1 MCVSLLLLFRTPGNF
16 LNLAIADALIAV
28 FYLLIA
34 SFQVLA
40 AIEQSSSAKSTSV
53 DTVPP
58 SSSSMSPGVTVSMPQ
73 VPATSNSLHPIRGY
87 TRTMIKTMTAQA
99 LVPHFGYCDEIVFD
113 EVIKLR
119 NAVKGSA
126 AASGVKFSYLPVV
139 IKAVSLSLL
148 RFPQLNA
155 KMTKDMGSLEHF
167 VSHNIGALSACSS
180 LCNISALL
188 HMMSLCLCQLC

>member
-1 MCVSLLLLFRTPGNF
+1 MRVPTTLSEFTDF
-16 LNLAIADALIAV
+16 L
-28 FYLLIA
+28 
-34 SFQVLA
+34 QVLA
-40 AIEQSSSAKSTSV
+40 AIEQSRSPTKSTS
-53 DTVPP
+53 TAAAPP
-58 SSSSMSPGVTVSMPQ
+58 SSTAPRAAVTMPQ
-73 VPATSNSLHPIRGY
+73 VPAASNTVHPIRGY

-139 IKAVSLSLL
+139 LKAVSLSLL

-155 KMTKDMGSLEHF
+155 KITQDMGSLEHF
-167 VSHNIGALSACSS
+167 ASHNIGAHTNCCTRCARSNIMFIHFLVILSVT
-180 LCNISALL
+180 
-188 HMMSLCLCQLC
+188 

>member
-1 MCVSLLLLFRTPGNF
+1 
-16 LNLAIADALIAV
+16 LAIADALIAV

>member
-1 MCVSLLLLFRTPGNF
+1 
-16 LNLAIADALIAV
+16 
-28 FYLLIA
+28 
-34 SFQVLA
+34 
-40 AIEQSSSAKSTSV
+40 
-53 DTVPP
+53 
-58 SSSSMSPGVTVSMPQ
+58 MPQ
-73 VPATSNSLHPIRGY
+73 VPAASNTVHPIRGY

-139 IKAVSLSLL
+139 LKAVSLSLL

-155 KMTKDMGSLEHF
+155 KITQDMGSLEHF
-167 VSHNIGALSACSS
+167 ASHNIGAHTNCCTRCARSNIMFHSFPCHSVSYLKLPMVFPYHELQVWRWQHPLVLLSLTSRTS
-180 LCNISALL
+180 K
-188 HMMSLCLCQLC
+188 LCLFFR